1 MPLTEPDSTAPT
13 AEPLLPYTGESFDRF
28 YQREFNATVTL
39 AYVLSGRWGVAEEL
53 AQEAFL
59 VAHRQWDKLSHYEQ
73 PRAFVRRL
81 VANAAVSHHRRVAA
95 EARALVR
102 LVAGQRPAPAAV
114 GAEATAFWRL
124 VRGLPRRQAQV
135 TALFYLEDRSV
146 EEIAA
151 VLGCAEATV
160 KVHLHRARIALARQL
175 GAPEG
180 EDE

>member
-1 MPLTEPDSTAPT
+1 MALTEPDSTAPT
-13 AEPLLPYTGESFDRF
+13 GEPRLPYAGEDFDGF
-28 YQREFNATVTL
+28 YRREFNATVTL
-39 AYVLSGRWGVAEEL
+39 AYALSGRWGVAEEL

-59 VAHRQWDKLSHYEQ
+59 VAHREWDRLSHYEQ
-73 PRAFVRRL
+73 PRAFVRR
-81 VANAAVSHHRRVAA
+81 VVVNAAVSHRRRAAA

-102 LVAGQRPAPAAV
+102 LVAGQRPTPAVV

-146 EEIAA
+146 EEIAE

-160 KVHLHRARIALARQL
+160 KVHLYRARAALARHL
-175 GAPEG
+175 GTPG
-180 EDE
+180 GKDE